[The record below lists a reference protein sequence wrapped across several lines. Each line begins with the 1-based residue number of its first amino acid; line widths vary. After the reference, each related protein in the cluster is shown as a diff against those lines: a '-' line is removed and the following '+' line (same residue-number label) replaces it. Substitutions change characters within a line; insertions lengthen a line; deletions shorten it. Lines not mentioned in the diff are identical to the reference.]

1 MISEHNDNNGDKI
14 CKVWM
19 IDVGSIVKHG
29 NKISDYTDGT
39 RAPEVDFGRKAG
51 PEADVFSDAVE
62 TPLLLFGEIA
72 LKFTIPT
79 DPKRDIYPAE
89 FFSDSKF
96 KSAKRHKVRAKE
108 NEYKKFGFEK
118 PKFPKYFTNAQK
130 MRYMYYHLGFLKIK
144 KETGEIYPPE
154 ILDSL
159 AKLQALSTE
168 PDPKKRISERV
179 VDDVLLNLMESID
192 QCGNGIYRIEGEKI
206 TPGSMTDEILPKN
219 KPIKENVIQ
228 NKDRSNRMQNGIRE
242 IRLIRN
248 DRTRNKKQD
257 NDRAVWMN
265 NEQRQDFNE
274 KRNRAQNKGVNLN
287 GNLPGMEQLLA
298 KANKK
303 ANKNV
308 IKINLEKKESSRR
321 RYQRLNGEIM

>member
-1 MISEHNDNNGDKI
+1 
-14 CKVWM
+14 
-19 IDVGSIVKHG
+19 
-29 NKISDYTDGT
+29 
-39 RAPEVDFGRKAG
+39 
-51 PEADVFSDAVE
+51 
-62 TPLLLFGEIA
+62 
-72 LKFTIPT
+72 
-79 DPKRDIYPAE
+79 
-89 FFSDSKF
+89 
-96 KSAKRHKVRAKE
+96 
-108 NEYKKFGFEK
+108 
-118 PKFPKYFTNAQK
+118 

-265 NEQRQDFNE
+265 NEQRQDFIE